1 MKTGLTAA
9 LFTTAISIAALGA
22 IVNQFTQGVVI

>member
-9 LFTTAISIAALGA
+9 LFTTALTVAALGA
-22 IVNQFTQGVVI
+22 IVNQFTLGVVV